1 LNLGL
6 EWLTF
11 KGVILRHFK
20 EFVSYRTSVFA
31 TIIWPLPLLAL
42 NVYQYLGLASGQQVG
57 QVLNAKYGIASF
69 SGMIILGTIVYLL
82 YNRML
87 WGTGASL
94 QEERFNG
101 TIESLFLTP
110 ANRMTILLAS
120 GFSSLLEG
128 AWWIV
133 GVFLLSWVIFGVQPA
148 IADWSAVIIAL
159 ISTMIALVAVGVFFA
174 SFFVLTRAADQLAT
188 SLQAPIRYAS
198 GVAFPVAALPAV
210 FQLFAYI
217 LPVTYGINALRST
230 VIQEG
235 TLISL
240 FGTLAPLYLFT
251 AILIIAGHF
260 MLKRV
265 EAQAKRNGSLYKI

>member
-1 LNLGL
+1 MAYLQRSHSTPLQRVRVL
-6 EWLTF
+6 P
-11 KGVILRHFK
+11 H
-20 EFVSYRTSVFA
+20 VSVCNDHLAPATASPERVPVPRTSIGTTGGSGSQCKVRHSQFLGHDH
-31 TIIWPLPLLAL
+31 TRHHRLPAL
-42 NVYQYLGLASGQQVG
+42 QPNALG
-57 QVLNAKYGIASF
+57 
-69 SGMIILGTIVYLL
+69 
-82 YNRML
+82 NR
-87 WGTGASL
+87 SIL

-148 IADWSAVIIAL
+148 IADWGAVIIAL

-217 LPVTYGINALRST
+217 LPVTYGIDALRRT
-230 VIQEG
+230 VVQQG
-235 TLISL
+235 TLIEL
-240 FGTLAPLYLFT
+240 AGTLAPLYLFT
-251 AILIIAGHF
+251 AILIVAGHF
-260 MLKRV
+260 MLRRV

>member
-1 LNLGL
+1 LNLLL

-20 EFVSYRTSVFA
+20 EFVSYRASVVA
-31 TIIWPLPLLAL
+31 TIVWPLPLLAL
-42 NVYQYLGLASGQQVG
+42 NVYQYLGLASGQQVN
-57 QVLNAKYGIASF
+57 QVLSAKYGVASF

-101 TIESLFLTP
+101 TIECLFLTP
-110 ANRMTILLAS
+110 ANRMTVLVAS

-128 AWWIV
+128 SWWIV
-133 GVFLLSWVIFGVQPA
+133 GVFVLSWVIFGVQPA
-148 IADWSAVIIAL
+148 VVDWAAVIVAL
-159 ISTMIALVAVGVFFA
+159 VSTMIALVAVGVFFA

-198 GVAFPVAALPAV
+198 GVAFPVAALPAI

-217 LPVTYGINALRST
+217 LPVTYGIDALRRT
-230 VIQEG
+230 VVQQG
-235 TLISL
+235 TLL
-240 FGTLAPLYLFT
+240 ELVTVLAPLYLFT
-251 AILIIAGHF
+251 ALLIVAGHF
-260 MLKRV
+260 LLKRV
-265 EAQAKRNGSLYKI
+265 EAQAKRTGSLYKI

>member
-1 LNLGL
+1 
-6 EWLTF
+6 
-11 KGVILRHFK
+11 
-20 EFVSYRTSVFA
+20 
-31 TIIWPLPLLAL
+31 
-42 NVYQYLGLASGQQVG
+42 
-57 QVLNAKYGIASF
+57 
-69 SGMIILGTIVYLL
+69 
-82 YNRML
+82 ML
-87 WGTGASL
+87 WGRGTPLKKKRLTGP
-94 QEERFNG
+94 
-101 TIESLFLTP
+101 IEPLFLPP
-110 ANRMTILLAS
+110 ANRMTVLLAS

-133 GVFLLSWVIFGVQPA
+133 GLFLLSWVIFGVQPA
-148 IADWSAVIIAL
+148 IADWGAVIIAL
-159 ISTMIALVAVGVFFA
+159 ISTMIALIAVGVFFA

-230 VIQEG
+230 VVQEG

-240 FGTLAPLYLFT
+240 VGTLAPLYLFT
-251 AILIIAGHF
+251 AILIVAGHF

>member
-1 LNLGL
+1 MRLEH

-20 EFVSYRTSVFA
+20 EFVSYRASVLA

-42 NVYQYLGLASGQQVG
+42 NVYQYLGLASEQQVG
-57 QVLNAKYGIASF
+57 QILSSKYGISSF
-69 SGMIILGTIVYLL
+69 SGMIILGTVVYLL

-101 TIESLFLTP
+101 TIEALLLTP

-133 GVFLLSWVIFGVQPA
+133 GVFLLSWIIFGVQPA
-148 IADWSAVIIAL
+148 VSDWGAVIVAL
-159 ISTMIALVAVGVFFA
+159 LSTMIALVAVGVFFA

-198 GVAFPVAALPAV
+198 GVAFPVAALPVV
-210 FQLFAYI
+210 FQLLAYI
-217 LPVTYGINALRST
+217 LPVTYGIEALRST
-230 VIQEG
+230 VVQQ
-235 TLISL
+235 
-240 FGTLAPLYLFT
+240 GTLAGLVWVLGPLYIFT
-251 AILIIAGHF
+251 FVLIVTGHF
-260 MLKRV
+260 VLRRV
-265 EAQAKRNGSLYKI
+265 EAQAKRTGSLYKI

>member
-1 LNLGL
+1 MNIGL

-20 EFVSYRTSVFA
+20 EFVSYRASVVA

-42 NVYQYLGLASGQQVG
+42 NVYQYLGLASGPQVDEI
-57 QVLNAKYGIASF
+57 LNAKYGIPNF

-94 QEERFNG
+94 QEERFSG

-110 ANRMTILLAS
+110 ANRTTMLFAF

-133 GVFLLSWVIFGVQPA
+133 GVFVLSWAIFGLQPA
-148 IADWSAVIIAL
+148 IADWAAVAIAL
-159 ISTMIALVAVGVFFA
+159 VSTMMALVAVGVFFA
-174 SFFVLTRAADQLAT
+174 SFFVLTRASDQLAT
-188 SLQAPIRYAS
+188 SLMAPIRYAS
-198 GVAFPVAALPAV
+198 GVAFPISALPAV

-217 LPVTYGINALRST
+217 LPVTYGINALRTT
-230 VIQEG
+230 VIQQGTTISLIG
-235 TLISL
+235 TLV
-240 FGTLAPLYLFT
+240 PLYLVT
-251 AILIIAGHF
+251 VVLIVVGHF
-260 MLKRV
+260 TLKSV
-265 EAQAKRNGSLYKI
+265 EAQAKKSGSLYKI